1 LSGSDKP
8 AVMKYIIV
16 ITYLFSCF
24 QTYAQDKPARPDR
37 PYLVRL
43 MDDVGYNYNVINDSL
58 CQVVFKG
65 DTLKLYDVNV
75 LHFEDMVIVYVNLTR
90 QGELQKIPVDLNH
103 RNMQKVLHFNIHF
116 DYLKFGVEKSNG
128 DFFVRTDILTLGL
141 NSKTLRRFI
150 DQVGRAANEIYPE
163 MTSKN

>member
-1 LSGSDKP
+1 
-8 AVMKYIIV
+8 MKYIIV
-16 ITYLFSCF
+16 ITFLFPSF